1 MFPSVLQ
8 QQIEKLLEG
17 VKLSDV
23 PYQALSQKYRG
34 ERKVSESLLQST
46 SEAMAYAA
54 VRMPATFGAVMESLQ
69 KIIEVFDFSPQTMLD
84 VGAGTGACGWA
95 AQEIFDL
102 KNLICL
108 ERESVMRDLGKT
120 LMSNNEYPVLSQAQ
134 WYDFDL
140 SRDDIA
146 YKADLVTA
154 SYIINELPDVEK
166 EKAILKLWQATEQV
180 LLIVEPGTPQAFA
193 GLLKLR
199 DFLISQGAHII
210 APCPHQKKC
219 SLASGDWCHFSARI
233 ARSRLHRQLKSA
245 EMGYEDEKYCFMAF
259 SRQPLALSYSRVLK
273 EPKISK
279 AEVVCELCSDEG
291 ECLIKKISIKDKAAY
306 KKAKKMRWGD
316 IYY

>member
-34 ERKVSESLLQST
+34 ERQVSARLLQSAP
-46 SEAMAYAA
+46 EAMAYAA
-54 VRMPATFGAVMESLQ
+54 VRMPATFGAVSEALQ

-95 AQEIFDL
+95 AQGLFDL

-140 SRDDIA
+140 LRDDIA

-180 LLIVEPGTPQAFA
+180 LLIVEPGTSQAFA

-199 DFLISQGAHII
+199 DFLVSQGAHII
-210 APCPHQKKC
+210 APCPHQKEC
-219 SLASGDWCHFSARI
+219 PLNGGDWCHFSARI

-259 SRQPLALSYSRVLK
+259 SRQPLALSYNRVLK
-273 EPKISK
+273 EPKVSK
-279 AEVVCELCSDEG
+279 AEVVCELCTDNG
-291 ECLIKKISIKDKAAY
+291 ECLIKKISIKDKADY
-306 KKAKKMRWGD
+306 KKAKKMSWGD
-316 IYY
+316 IYC

>member
-23 PYQALSQKYRG
+23 PYQKLSQKYRG
-34 ERKVSESLLQST
+34 ERQVSARLLQSAP
-46 SEAMAYAA
+46 EAMAYAIA
-54 VRMPATFGAVMESLQ
+54 RMPATFGAVTEALR
-69 KIIEVFDFSPQTMLD
+69 KVIEVFDFSPQTMLD

-95 AQEIFDL
+95 VQELFDL

-140 SRDDIA
+140 LRDDIA

-154 SYIINELPDVEK
+154 SYIVNELPDVEK

-180 LLIVEPGTPQAFA
+180 LLIVEPGTPQAFV

-259 SRQPLALSYSRVLK
+259 SRQPLTLSYSRVIK

-279 AEVVCELCSDEG
+279 AAVVCELCADNG
-291 ECLIKKISIKDKAAY
+291 ECLIKKISIKDKADY
-306 KKAKKMRWGD
+306 KKAKKMSWGD
-316 IYY
+316 IYC

>member
-23 PYQALSQKYRG
+23 SYQALSQKYRG

-54 VRMPATFGAVMESLQ
+54 VRMPATFGAVSEALQ
-69 KIIEVFDFSPQTMLD
+69 KIIEVCDFVPETMLD

-140 SRDDIA
+140 LRGDIA

-180 LLIVEPGTPQAFA
+180 LLIVEPGTPQAFS

-199 DFLISQGAHII
+199 DFLISQKAHII

-259 SRQPLALSYSRVLK
+259 SRQPLALSYNRVLK
-273 EPKISK
+273 EPKVSK
-279 AEVVCELCSDEG
+279 AEVVCELCADNG
-291 ECLIKKISIKDKAAY
+291 ECLINKISIKDKADY
-306 KKAKKMRWGD
+306 KKAKKMSWGD

>member
-1 MFPSVLQ
+1 MFPSILQ

-23 PYQALSQKYRG
+23 PYQKLSQKYRG
-34 ERKVSESLLQST
+34 ERQVSARLLQSAP
-46 SEAMAYAA
+46 EAIAYAA
-54 VRMPATFGAVMESLQ
+54 VRMPATFGAVLEALQ

-95 AQEIFDL
+95 AQGLFDL

-108 ERESVMRDLGKT
+108 ERESVMRNLGKT

-140 SRDDIA
+140 LRDDIA
-146 YKADLVTA
+146 YKANLVTA

-180 LLIVEPGTPQAFA
+180 LLIVEPGTQQAFA

-259 SRQPLALSYSRVLK
+259 SRQPLALSYNRVLK
-273 EPKISK
+273 EPKVSK
-279 AEVVCELCSDEG
+279 AEVVCELCDDNG
-291 ECLIKKISIKDKAAY
+291 KCLVKKISIKDKADY
-306 KKAKKMRWGD
+306 KKAKKMSWGD
-316 IYY
+316 IYC